1 MSDGGSDNYW
11 LRLANRGLSRRR
23 LLGGGVTGAA
33 ALALAACG
41 SSNNNGSKPAASNN
55 GAATTASGS
64 PAAGAKAPTQANT
77 GGQVGALTAT
87 VVPLAPGASAGNI
100 KKGGTFVVL
109 NAGEPRTL
117 DPYFDTFPYCTAIAD
132 NVYNGVLKFT
142 PDLTKIVPDLAAG
155 MPEQPDDKTYIFKI
169 TQGVKFQDV
178 QPVGPR
184 EFTADD
190 VKYSLER
197 QSTNDPGKYQHAYY
211 FLNKLDSIQVVD
223 KYTVKVV
230 TKAPYAPFL
239 SYIASPW
246 TVM

>member
-1 MSDGGSDNYW
+1 MSDSGSDNYW

-33 ALALAACG
+33 ALAMAACG
-41 SSNNNGSKPAASNN
+41 SSNNNKASNTN
-55 GAATTASGS
+55 NAVAPTSASTSGS
-64 PAAGAKAPTQANT
+64 PAAGTKAPTQANT

-109 NAGEPRTL
+109 NGGEPRTL

-155 MPEQPDDKTYIFKI
+155 MPE
-169 TQGVKFQDV
+169 
-178 QPVGPR
+178 
-184 EFTADD
+184 
-190 VKYSLER
+190 
-197 QSTNDPGKYQHAYY
+197 
-211 FLNKLDSIQVVD
+211 
-223 KYTVKVV
+223 
-230 TKAPYAPFL
+230 
-239 SYIASPW
+239 
-246 TVM
+246 

>member
-1 MSDGGSDNYW
+1 MSDSGSDNYW
-11 LRLANRGLSRRR
+11 LRLANRGISRRR
-23 LLGGGVTGAA
+23 LLGSGVAGAA
-33 ALALAACG
+33 ALGLAACS
-41 SSNNNGSKPAASNN
+41 SSNNNSSKPAANN
-55 GAATTASGS
+55 SGGASSSGS
-64 PAAGAKAPTQANT
+64 PAAGNAPTQANT

-87 VVPLAPGASAGNI
+87 VVPLAPGANASNV

-109 NAGEPRTL
+109 NGGEPRTL

-190 VKYSLER
+190 IKYSIER
-197 QSTNDPGKYQHAYY
+197 QSTNDPGKFQHAYY

-223 KYTVKVV
+223 KYT
-230 TKAPYAPFL
+230 
-239 SYIASPW
+239 
-246 TVM
+246 